1 VRECSEQQAAGHADQ
16 NVKTQTHAADPKPS
30 VNVMRFPGMKAAVAI
45 LGIFVG
51 FEASTAALEVEP
63 GLPQQTIDRTL
74 KGDRMAP
81 AFSSHSMRLP
91 EIRTS
96 RTPAIN
102 YELADGC
109 ESLVSPLA
117 NAPLARV
124 ARRCVS

>member
-1 VRECSEQQAAGHADQ
+1 MQTKI
-16 NVKTQTHAADPKPS
+16 KTQTHAADPKAS
-30 VNVMRFPGMKAAVAI
+30 VNVMRFPSMKAVLAI

-51 FEASTAALEVEP
+51 FEASTAALGVEP

-102 YELADGC
+102 FELADGC